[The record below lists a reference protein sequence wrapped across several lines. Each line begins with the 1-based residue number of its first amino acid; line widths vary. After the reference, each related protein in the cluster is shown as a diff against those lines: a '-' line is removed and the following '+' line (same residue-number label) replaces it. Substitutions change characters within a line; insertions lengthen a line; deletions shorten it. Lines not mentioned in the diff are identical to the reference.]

1 MSIGLLNEG
10 PLHAALK
17 AAYTANGGAAEVPV
31 ESFVADAVR
40 GGVMYEIQTGSFSG
54 LTRKLSAL
62 AEVGPVVLVHPVAR
76 NTTIVKVDDDG
87 ELSRPRKS
95 PRHGELIH
103 IVNELVYLPALL
115 NHPNFAVEAVLV
127 DVEEIRTFDP
137 NKRRRRG
144 GWRVMERRLVEI
156 ADGVRLQSMSD
167 LYDFLE
173 EELTEPFGTR
183 ELAAALDQPVHI
195 AQKMAYC
202 LRHAGVVEIVGKQ
215 GNALQYR
222 NVPEAP

>member
-54 LTRKLSAL
+54 LHRKMSAL

-76 NTTIVKVDDDG
+76 NTRILKVDDGG
-87 ELSRPRKS
+87 EIGRPRTS

-103 IVNELVYLPALL
+103 IVNELVYLPAML
-115 NHPNFAVEAVLV
+115 NHPNFSVEAVLV
-127 DVEEIRTFDP
+127 DVEEIRVFDP
-137 NKRRRRG
+137 EKRRRRG
-144 GWRVMERRLVEI
+144 GWRVVERRLVEI
-156 ADGVRLQSMSD
+156 LDGLRLKRTTD
-167 LYDFLE
+167 LYEFL
-173 EELTEPFGTR
+173 LADLPEPFGTR
-183 ELAAALDQPVHI
+183 ELADALEQPLHI

-202 LRHAGVVEIVGKQ
+202 LRHAGVVEIVGKH

-222 NVPEAP
+222 NLPV